1 MALAPRLTALDR
13 RVLAV
18 LSTDYG
24 LRGLRVA
31 ELVHG
36 VRHWNCG
43 ECGRIVVCQEH
54 FNRAWNAGRMIGCR
68 ACWDAERAEASEGWR
83 ERRLTMRPVLIVTA
97 ELERE
102 VAEVLRGLQRTGH
115 AVQSGGWWRQ
125 SIGTVN

>member
-1 MALAPRLTALDR
+1 MALAPRLTALDQ

-36 VRHWNCG
+36 VPHWYCG
-43 ECGRIVVCQEH
+43 SCGRIAACDPH
-54 FNRAWNAGRMIGCR
+54 HSRAWKAGQAIGC
-68 ACWDAERAEASEGWR
+68 ASCWRT
-83 ERRLTMRPVLIVTA
+83 TMRESEEKRFAMRAVLIVSA
-97 ELERE
+97 AHERE

-125 SIGTVN
+125 ATHEEGS